1 MTRKVVMFA
10 SRQSQEPVNAEANRL
25 LFELEQEFDLMRLR
39 ARRTTLEQEEA
50 RLAEEQQSLRPFLR
64 LSVDTSIGPSV
75 APGGNGWMRVWGRVV
90 ATRIAIWRVQMR
102 RVGLAGEMRRLV
114 LLEEDIEFAQRIR
127 KKQSRG

>member
-10 SRQSQEPVNAEANRL
+10 SRQSQEPVNTEANRL

-50 RLAEEQQSLRPFLR
+50 RLAEEQQSLRPYLR

-90 ATRIAIWRVQMR
+90 ATRVAIWRVQMR

-127 KKQSRG
+127 RKQSRG

>member
-10 SRQSQEPVNAEANRL
+10 SRQSQEPVNTEANRL

-50 RLAEEQQSLRPFLR
+50 RLAEEQQSLRPYLR

-75 APGGNGWMRVWGRVV
+75 APGGNGWMRVWGRAV
-90 ATRIAIWRVQMR
+90 ATRVAIWRVQMR

-127 KKQSRG
+127 RKQSRG

>member
-50 RLAEEQQSLRPFLR
+50 RLAEEQQSLRPYLR
-64 LSVDTSIGPSV
+64 LSVDTSIEPSV
-75 APGGNGWMRVWGRVV
+75 APGGNGWMRVWGRAV
-90 ATRIAIWRVQMR
+90 ATRVAIWRVQMR

-127 KKQSRG
+127 RKQSRG

>member
-1 MTRKVVMFA
+1 MFA

-50 RLAEEQQSLRPFLR
+50 RLAEEQQSMRPYLR
-64 LSVDTSIGPSV
+64 LSVDTSIRPSV
-75 APGGNGWMRVWGRVV
+75 APGGNGWMRVWGRAV
-90 ATRIAIWRVQMR
+90 ATRVAIWRVQMR

-127 KKQSRG
+127 RKRSRG

>member
-1 MTRKVVMFA
+1 MFA

-50 RLAEEQQSLRPFLR
+50 RLAEKQQSMRPYLR
-64 LSVDTSIGPSV
+64 LSVDTSIRPSV
-75 APGGNGWMRVWGRVV
+75 APGGNGWMRVWGRAV
-90 ATRIAIWRVQMR
+90 ATRVAIWRVQMR

-127 KKQSRG
+127 RKRSRG

>member
-50 RLAEEQQSLRPFLR
+50 RLAEKQQSMRPYLR
-64 LSVDTSIGPSV
+64 LSVDTSIRPSV
-75 APGGNGWMRVWGRVV
+75 APGGNGWMRVWGRAV
-90 ATRIAIWRVQMR
+90 ATRVAIWRVQMR

-114 LLEEDIEFAQRIR
+114 LLEDIEFAQRIR
-127 KKQSRG
+127 RKRSRG